1 MVISIQGML
10 ASTQPHNQRSSNL
23 LKKKLEE
30 TYDFKTQEPI
40 EITYR
45 ENFLRLLVADA
56 CIYAD
61 DAAEGYDDVNHD

>member
-1 MVISIQGML
+1 M
-10 ASTQPHNQRSSNL
+10 
-23 LKKKLEE
+23 
-30 TYDFKTQEPI
+30 
-40 EITYR
+40 TYR